1 MGSSPRAA
9 TEVVLRDVRF
19 CGLTRIVASAEAPY
33 TNPSPYL
40 SSAGHG
46 EWFRLAS
53 YDQFRF
59 SLASPQASRQLGWI
73 MMDKKA
79 TEYRSGG
86 TTVPMHLYI
95 GEACQKAYDK
105 WGIRADAYDLLL
117 IMPAR
122 GSSGLGNG
130 PAYLHSKSAGAPI
143 PIK

>member
-1 MGSSPRAA
+1 M
-9 TEVVLRDVRF
+9 
-19 CGLTRIVASAEAPY
+19 
-33 TNPSPYL
+33 
-40 SSAGHG
+40 

-105 WGIRADAYDLLL
+105 WGIKADDLRPALNHAGPGLIRPRQRPCLSSQQVRRRAHSHQ
-117 IMPAR
+117 I
-122 GSSGLGNG
+122 GS
-130 PAYLHSKSAGAPI
+130 AIQHYRTTDTVT
-143 PIK
+143 